1 MSSHHHFH
9 WPTVVGIG
17 LMVGLLLMEVQ
28 THVLGNVGY
37 VAIAGYALWL
47 SKDRMQIYIITIS
60 ASVLLIAGYVLAIT
74 LNPPSEQAT
83 FMVNRVSALVVIWF
97 AQYFTIRYRM
107 TQEHELRQ
115 RAELEEIKLGEER
128 LKSSLK
134 IYKAIAKN
142 FPVGWIGI
150 LDENLNYVVADGKG
164 LARVGLNAGE
174 VTGKNFVSTLQADDG
189 RPYLEEALGGKNVE
203 LEVRFKNR
211 ILEVLASPLPGIHKD
226 KWILVVIHDITTLK
240 ETEAELIK
248 ALEKERTL
256 GEMKSQFVT
265 MASHEFRTPLTT
277 ILSSAHLLSNYSG
290 DKLEKEKNTHVSRIK
305 QSVKQLNDILGN
317 FLFLQRLEEEGL
329 RLNREAIDLPHVLS
343 EIAIEA
349 ESLRHGTQTFVL
361 RHTGGNSIV
370 CDIQVLKTI
379 LNNLLSNA
387 FKFSPAD
394 GQVTLEAVVQNGLV
408 LFRISDNGM
417 GILHDDQPHIFKKFF
432 RGKNATNIQ
441 GTGLGLAIVQ
451 QHLQAMPESEI
462 SFSSEPGKKTVFTV
476 SLKN

>member
-1 MSSHHHFH
+1 MTLPRFSS
-9 WPTVVGIG
+9 WPAIVGIG
-17 LMVGLLLMEVQ
+17 LMLGLLIIETF
-28 THVLGNVGY
+28 THVLGTVGY

-47 SKDRMQIYIITIS
+47 SEQRKQIYLIAASATI
-60 ASVLLIAGYVLAIT
+60 LLIAGYILAISLT
-74 LNPPSEQAT
+74 HPADQAT
-83 FMVNRVSALVVIWF
+83 FLVNRATALVVIWF
-97 AQYFTIRYRM
+97 AQYFTIRYRA
-107 TQEHELRQ
+107 TLEKERSQ
-115 RAELEEIKLGEER
+115 RMELEEHKLAEER

-134 IYKAIAKN
+134 IYKAIARN
-142 FPVGWIGI
+142 FPVGWMGI

-164 LARVGLNAGE
+164 LSRAGIKSMD
-174 VTGKNFVSTLQADDG
+174 VIGKSFSSVVKTNTAE
-189 RPYLEEALGGKNVE
+189 PYLEEALGGKNVE
-203 LEVRFKNR
+203 FEVRFNNR
-211 ILEVLASPLPGIHKD
+211 ILEVNGSQLLGIHKD
-226 KWILVVIHDITTLK
+226 RWILVVVHDITTLK
-240 ETEAELIK
+240 ETEDELIK
-248 ALEKERTL
+248 ALEKERAL

-277 ILSSAHLLSNYSG
+277 ILSSAYLLSNYSG

-349 ESLRHGTQTFVL
+349 EALRHSTQTFVL
-361 RHTGGNSIV
+361 RHSGGNSIV

-417 GILHDDQPHIFKKFF
+417 GILHYDQPHIFKKFF
-432 RGKNATNIQ
+432 RGKNAANIQ

-451 QHLQAMPESEI
+451 QHLQAIPGSEI

-476 SLKN
+476 SLKY